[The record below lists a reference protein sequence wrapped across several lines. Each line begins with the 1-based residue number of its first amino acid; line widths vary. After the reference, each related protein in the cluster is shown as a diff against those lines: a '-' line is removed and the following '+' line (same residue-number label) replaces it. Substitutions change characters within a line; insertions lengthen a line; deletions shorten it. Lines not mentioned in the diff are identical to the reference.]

1 MNNYNPFSLEG
12 KTILVTGASSG
23 IGRATAIECSK
34 MGATVVITGRNAER
48 LQETFDA
55 LEGEG
60 HRQITADLADRDGI
74 TCVLN
79 QLPEVNGVVNA
90 AGISMTVPF
99 PFIKQQE
106 IEKIFNINF
115 YVPTLLVKSLV
126 RAKKLKHG
134 SSVVFLSSIDGPV
147 TVHIGNS
154 VYAATKGAV
163 SAMAKGMAVDLAAK
177 GIRVNCILPGMTE
190 TPFIH
195 GDAFSEEDFEKDRN
209 QYPLKRYARPE
220 EVAYGIIYLLSD
232 AASFVTGTGIVIDGG
247 FTLQ

>member
-1 MNNYNPFSLEG
+1 MYNPFSLEG
-12 KTILVTGASSG
+12 KTILITGASSG

-48 LQETFDA
+48 LQATFEA
-55 LEGEG
+55 LDGAG
-60 HRQITADLADRDGI
+60 HRQITADLTGDKEI

-99 PFIKQQE
+99 PFIKQQD

-115 YVPTLLVKSLV
+115 YIPTLLVKSLV

-147 TVHIGNS
+147 TVHMGNS

-190 TPFIH
+190 TPLIH
-195 GDAFSEEDFEKDRN
+195 GEAFTEEDLEKDKS

-220 EVAYGIIYLLSD
+220 EIAWAIVYFLSD
-232 AASFVTGTGIVIDGG
+232 ASSFSTGSSLIVDGG
-247 FTLQ
+247 FTIQ

>member
-1 MNNYNPFSLEG
+1 MYNPFSLEG

-23 IGRATAIECSK
+23 IGRSTAIECSK
-34 MGATVVITGRNAER
+34 MGATVVITGRNAGR
-48 LQETFDA
+48 LQATFEA
-55 LEGEG
+55 LAGEG
-60 HRQITADLADRDGI
+60 HRQIAADLADSDGI

-79 QLPEVNGVVNA
+79 QLQEVNGVVNA
-90 AGISMTVPF
+90 AGISMTAPF
-99 PFIKQQE
+99 SFIKQQD

-126 RAKKLKHG
+126 RAKKLRYG
-134 SSVVFLSSIDGPV
+134 SSVVFLSSIDGPI

-154 VYAATKGAV
+154 IYAATKGAV

-190 TPFIH
+190 TPLIH
-195 GDAFSEEDFEKDRN
+195 GYAFSEEDFEKDRN

-220 EVAYGIIYLLSD
+220 EIAWAIVYFLSD
-232 AASFVTGTGIVIDGG
+232 ASSFSTGSSLIVDGG
-247 FTLQ
+247 FTIQ

>member
-1 MNNYNPFSLEG
+1 MYNPFSLEG

-23 IGRATAIECSK
+23 IGRATAIECSR
-34 MGATVVITGRNAER
+34 MGATVVITGRNAGR
-48 LQETFDA
+48 LQATFDA
-55 LEGEG
+55 LAGEG
-60 HRQITADLADRDGI
+60 HRQITADLADNDGI

-154 VYAATKGAV
+154 IYAATKGAV

-190 TPFIH
+190 TPLIH
-195 GDAFSEEDFEKDRN
+195 GDAFSEDDFEKDRN

-220 EVAYGIIYLLSD
+220 EIAYGIIYLLSD
-232 AASFVTGTGIVIDGG
+232 ASSFSTGSSLIVDGG
-247 FTLQ
+247 FTIQ